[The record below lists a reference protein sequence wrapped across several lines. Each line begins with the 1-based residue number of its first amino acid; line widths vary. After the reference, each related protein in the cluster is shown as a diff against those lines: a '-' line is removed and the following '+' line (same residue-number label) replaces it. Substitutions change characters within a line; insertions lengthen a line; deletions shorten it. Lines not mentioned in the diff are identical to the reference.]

1 MSPTTERRGLS
12 EAIDHALGLAMAAD
26 PRIVV
31 IGEDVPLMRANLS
44 ARFGPER
51 VKAAPISES
60 AFLGAGVGAA
70 LGGLRP
76 VVEIMFVDFLAVAL
90 HALTNEA
97 AMVETFSG
105 GSWSAPLLV
114 RSACG
119 GGYGDAGQHEQ
130 ALWGM
135 LGSIPGLAIAVP
147 SNPAD
152 AAGLTLGAFQIDG
165 PAILLEHKLLSEF
178 WLDTVAGPDRPGV
191 DIDVPADGMWGEV
204 PEPPQPISW
213 GSATLRRDGNDL
225 LIVSLGVGVHRSL
238 AAAGIL
244 AEEGVEAA
252 VLDLR
257 TVAPLDA
264 EAVVHH
270 AADKRGVLVVD
281 EDFGPFGL
289 SGEIAATL
297 AEDGIYLPFARVTA
311 TGVIP
316 YARHLEHEVLPNT
329 DRVLTAARGLLG

>member
-1 MSPTTERRGLS
+1 MSTSTTRRGLT
-12 EAIDHALGLAMAAD
+12 EAIDHALELAMAAD

-90 HALTNEA
+90 HALSNEA

-105 GSWSAPLLV
+105 GSWSAPVLV

-152 AAGLTLGAFQIDG
+152 AAALTLGAFQLDG

-178 WLDTVAGPDRPGV
+178 WLETVGGSSRPGV
-191 DIDVPADGMWGEV
+191 DLDVPEEGMWGEV
-204 PEPPQPISW
+204 PDPPEPIAW
-213 GSATLRRDGNDL
+213 GEASLRRDGSDL
-225 LIVSLGVGVHRSL
+225 LMVSLAVGVHRSL
-238 AAAGIL
+238 TAAQVL
-244 AEEGVEAA
+244 AEEGVETA

-257 TVAPLDA
+257 TVAPLDT
-264 EAVVHH
+264 EAVVRH
-270 AADKRGVLVVD
+270 AAGKRGVLVVD

-289 SGEIAATL
+289 SGEIAAVL
-297 AEDGIYLPFARVTA
+297 AEHGLRVPFARATA

-316 YARHLEHEVLPNT
+316 YARRLEHQILPNT
-329 DRVLTAARGLLG
+329 DRILTAARRLLG